1 MMIIVDIPDLDPNE
15 ADTFHDRV
23 AIMKALRKAGYDRG
37 YGIVKV
43 YLPQEQIFE

>member
-1 MMIIVDIPDLDPNE
+1 MIIVDIPDLDPND
-15 ADTFHDRV
+15 ASQHTDKIAV
-23 AIMKALRKAGYDRG
+23 LKGLRKAGYDRG